1 MSSIKLYREEEV
13 MKKEEDKQPA
23 QIQESTGNAISD
35 THSCCGLCVCRGI
48 ALWLNLYYNLVTKEG
63 LLCK

>member
-1 MSSIKLYREEEV
+1 MSSIKLYKEEEV

-35 THSCCGLCVCRGI
+35 ELLGLHYDHFSMRPNDWYRTLDYRKLLR
-48 ALWLNLYYNLVTKEG
+48 ALGV
-63 LLCK
+63 